1 MPTPIG
7 HSLAGLSLF
16 WAAMRNKAI
25 EWKLLLTAIIAAIL
39 PDGDFIFGFFVGNPN
54 KFHHQFTHSL
64 VFVILAGTTL
74 SLFIKG
80 RSFKSYLSYA
90 GLFSLMGMLHLFLD
104 AVCVD
109 TSAPYG
115 FQLFWPFTKQYYIF
129 PITPL
134 LDVHRASESV
144 TFFTSMLNWHNLK
157 TVSLELLIFI
167 PLVVLSYKWRKKTI
181 KNH

>member
-1 MPTPIG
+1 M
-7 HSLAGLSLF
+7 F
-16 WAAMRNKAI
+16 V
-25 EWKLLLTAIIAAIL
+25 AIIAAVL

-54 KFHHQFTHSL
+54 KYHHQFTHSL
-64 VFVILAGTTL
+64 IFVLAAGL
-74 SLFIKG
+74 VLALLFRV
-80 RSFKSYLSYA
+80 RSPKDYFFRV